1 MTNMRIKKNTYTYSE
16 KELPQIAKQLL
27 TQISSKIW
35 LFYGAMGSGKTSLIK
50 AIANELGV
58 VDITSS
64 PSFSLVNEYISNKGE
79 IFYHFD
85 FYRIKN
91 EEEAL
96 DIGIDDYLYS
106 DNYCFIEW
114 PEKIKNLLP
123 LNAAKINITINKN
136 KLRTLIC
143 YY

>member
-1 MTNMRIKKNTYTYSE
+1 MRIKKNTYTYSE

-64 PSFSLVNEYISNKGE
+64 PSFSLVNEYKSNRGE